1 MPFVVLVWQPLR
13 QSARVVA
20 AAAAMIAAAH
30 LLEIWWLTVPDFA
43 RPFGWPEPLAVI
55 AIGGRVLLVVRREF
69 AR

>member
-1 MPFVVLVWQPLR
+1 VPFVVLVWQPLR
-13 QSARVVA
+13 RSARVVA
-20 AAAAMIAAAH
+20 AAAGMIAAAH

-55 AIGGRVLLVVRREF
+55 AIGGCVLLVVRREF